1 MYTIF
6 SLKRD
11 LKNGKDLVLG
21 KSHWG
26 KCAWEFMYNSVLS
39 FDGEIQNLHIFIHS
53 FEYIL
58 PCKECREHF
67 HAYLEKNPLPEK
79 KHSLFQ
85 WLMQLENKIAKDKYG
100 SSYRFIDRL
109 GDIFILEEDVPP
121 LEEVPQE
128 KKKEM
133 KGDCVNCHRDR
144 VASSMKEVSMM
155 NMGVPI
161 NSEYSAP
168 LGYVRSI

>member
-26 KCAWEFMYNSVLS
+26 KCAWEFVYNSVLS
-39 FDGEIQNLHIFIHS
+39 FDGEVQNLHIFIRS

-67 HAYLEKNPLPEK
+67 HEYLEKNPLPKK

-100 SSYRFIDRL
+100 SDYRFIDRF
-109 GDIFILEEDVPP
+109 GDIFILEEYVPREDVPR
-121 LEEVPQE
+121 EQKRET
-128 KKKEM
+128 

-144 VASSMKEVSMM
+144 VAPSMQEASMV
-155 NMGVPI
+155 NIGVPV
-161 NSEYSAP
+161 NNEYSTP
-168 LGYVRSI
+168 LGYARSI